1 MFIPIV
7 TSEERTTKR
16 QPYAGLGFSEWDPGM
31 WENSKKIVRNEQ
43 EITGNGLISC
53 RKTEAVRIRWL
64 YEEELRKASPLV
76 SGVTGVACWQYASSH
91 PPLAG
96 NEACSSIK
104 TIGVLAIWSAH
115 RQAYACIIGYFP
127 ACMLHS
133 THREHWYT
141 LSLKSKFPFDTFW
154 YKSRSISSI
163 CSLKNEHKQNVIM
176 HNLCGHSLQFNIIF
190 IIKTLV
196 LLSRVHFTLFHKLCD
211 FRVKLVSMDSE

>member
-1 MFIPIV
+1 MCPPLIIPPPTPSPSHKPSLLPPLPLHLQRIHPTPIYLTMFKPIV

-64 YEEELRKASPLV
+64 YEEELRKASPLG

-104 TIGVLAIWSAH
+104 TILMECWQYDLHIGRPMRASLDISQHVYIPHIESTDIHSAKKV
-115 RQAYACIIGYFP
+115 
-127 ACMLHS
+127 S
-133 THREHWYT
+133 
-141 LSLKSKFPFDTFW
+141 
-154 YKSRSISSI
+154 SR
-163 CSLKNEHKQNVIM
+163 L
-176 HNLCGHSLQFNIIF
+176 
-190 IIKTLV
+190 
-196 LLSRVHFTLFHKLCD
+196 TLFDINQEVFHL
-211 FRVKLVSMDSE
+211 FVH